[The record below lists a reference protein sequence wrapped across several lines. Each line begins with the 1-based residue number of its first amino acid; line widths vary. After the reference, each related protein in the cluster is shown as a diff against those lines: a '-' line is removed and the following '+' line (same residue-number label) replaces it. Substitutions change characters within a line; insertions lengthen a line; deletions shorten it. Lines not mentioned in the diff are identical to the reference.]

1 MCKVFKSIPTYII
14 SVLCMVKPMTK
25 DALLSAFGGESMAH
39 MRYLIFADTAE
50 REGFLNIAKL
60 FRAIAYSEQ
69 VHATNHYRALRE
81 YNEDAKVVAGA
92 PIGPGNTLK
101 NLDLAIRGEEFEI
114 TEMYPVYLELAKYQ
128 GEREAERSFNF
139 AYQAEKIHEQL
150 YREAKSYVEK
160 GQDWPLKGKVWICSV
175 CGHTYVG
182 DEPPEKCPICG
193 VPKNKYVGF

>member
-1 MCKVFKSIPTYII
+1 
-14 SVLCMVKPMTK
+14 MVKPMTK

-39 MRYLIFADTAE
+39 MRYLVFADIAE
-50 REGFLNIAKL
+50 KEGFPNIARL
-60 FRAIAYSEQ
+60 FKAIAYSEQ

-114 TEMYPVYLELAKYQ
+114 TEMYPAYLELAKYQ
-128 GEREAERSFNF
+128 GEKEAERSFNF
-139 AYQAEKIHEQL
+139 AYQAERIHAQL
-150 YREAKSYVEK
+150 YKEAKSYVEK
-160 GQDWPLKGKVWICSV
+160 GQDWPLKGKVWICPV

-182 DEPPEKCPICG
+182 DEPPEKCPICDI
-193 VPKNKYVGF
+193 PKNKYVGF